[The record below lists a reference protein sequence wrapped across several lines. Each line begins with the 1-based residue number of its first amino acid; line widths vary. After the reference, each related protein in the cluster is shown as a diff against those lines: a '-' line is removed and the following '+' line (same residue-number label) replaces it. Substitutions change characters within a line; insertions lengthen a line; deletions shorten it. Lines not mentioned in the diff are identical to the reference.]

1 MKATLERI
9 YAMAWKEWIHI
20 RRDFRTLYLAF
31 ILPVVMILIFGY
43 AVDFDIDGI
52 RMGVVD
58 RDRTE
63 ESRSFIALLTAGG
76 WFRLERYETTDSGLM
91 TALDSGQIKIG
102 VFIPEGFARSIR
114 RGDQPEIQA
123 LLDGSDNNAATVG
136 QNYLLL
142 GAARYSESIMKD
154 GLNRA
159 GLAGIRIARLS
170 PAPLIYFNP
179 ELKSRFYILPGI
191 IALTTAILAALLTS
205 LVIAREW
212 ERGTMEQLIATPVR
226 PYEIIIG
233 KIIPYIGISVL
244 QTTMTAVLS
253 VVVFGIPFRG
263 NPIWLLPG
271 AVLFAT
277 GTLGL
282 GMMLSSVMKSQLPAM
297 QAAFVATMLPGI
309 ILSNFVFPIE
319 SMPAIIR
326 MITYIVPAKYF
337 LVVLR
342 TLFLKGTGPE
352 AYVLELVFLALFA
365 AFVLF
370 VATRKTVKRVA

>member
-1 MKATLERI
+1 MAASLERI
-9 YAMAWKEWIHI
+9 GAMAWKEWIHI

-52 RMGVVD
+52 RLGIVD

-63 ESRSFIALLTAGG
+63 ESRSFVARLTAGG
-76 WFRLERYETTDSGLM
+76 WFSLEMVEHSDAALM
-91 TALDSGQIKIG
+91 KALDEGQIRIA
-102 VFIPEGFARSIR
+102 VFIPEGFGKSIR
-114 RGDQPEIQA
+114 RGEQPEIQA
-123 LLDGSDNNAATVG
+123 LLDGSDNNAATVS

-142 GAARYSESIMKD
+142 AGSRYSESFLKEAM
-154 GLNRA
+154 NRA
-159 GLAGIRIARLS
+159 GMADRTMPQLR
-170 PAPLIYFNP
+170 PAPFVYFNA

-205 LVIAREW
+205 LVMAREW

-226 PYEIIIG
+226 PYEIILG
-233 KIIPYIGISVL
+233 KMIPYIGISVL
-244 QTTMTAVLS
+244 QTAITALLAVT
-253 VVVFGIPFRG
+253 VFGIPFRG
-263 NPIWLLPG
+263 NPLWLFPG
-271 AVLFAT
+271 AVLFAA

-282 GMMLSSVMKSQLPAM
+282 GMMISSVMKSQLPAM

-319 SMPAIIR
+319 SMPPVIR
-326 MITYIVPAKYF
+326 LVTYIVPARYF

-342 TLFLKGTGPE
+342 TVFLKGSGIE
-352 AYVLELVFLALFA
+352 AFFLELLLLALFA

-370 VATRKTVKRVA
+370 VAIRKTVKRVG